1 MCCRFSARISA
12 SRQIAVKQKE
22 QEDMLTDRSRRD
34 FLKTSVSAAGLC
46 LAGPSAVAHAFLADG
61 QEHPAG
67 RLGPFPLA
75 SVRLDNGIFKQQ
87 EEINARYLDSLT
99 VDRLLH
105 SFRVTAGISSSVT
118 PYKGWEDPTCEL
130 RGHFAGGHFLSAV
143 ALASAGSENSVLRGR
158 GDELVSG
165 LATCQKKIGS
175 NYLSAYPTDIFEHLA
190 QGKPAWAPFYTY
202 HKIMAGL
209 LDMHQLTGN
218 AEALQVVEGMAVWA
232 QDYFTGI
239 STDQRLRILR
249 DEYGGMN
256 EVLVNL
262 AAVTKK
268 DRYIEAAHI
277 FEQPG
282 FLDPLAA
289 RRDELQGL
297 HANTHVPKIIGAAR
311 MYEVTGDRRY
321 REIAEYFLAEVLDAR
336 SYVIGNT
343 SQDEHW
349 KSPAGH
355 LEGTLEWTN
364 AECCVAYNLMKLQRH
379 VFGWTADARWMDAYE
394 RSLFNCRLGTQNEQG
409 LKQYFFPLAA
419 GYWRAYNSPEESFWC
434 CTGTGAEEFAK
445 FADTI
450 YFRRDRDIFV
460 NQFIASTLTWK
471 DEDLV
476 LQQVTQ
482 FPREQGTTLKIRSS
496 RRAPRAIHVRIPS
509 WTTEDAQ
516 VKINGRPIEA
526 IADPGSYL
534 SIRRIWQDG
543 DTISFALPM
552 KLRLE
557 PLPGDESVV
566 APLYGPLVLAANL
579 GPGPADG
586 PMRVIHGRDTAP
598 KDLPMASA
606 MPRVAGAQ
614 DTDTTH
620 WIQVESATALNF
632 TCSGEGQKYDLM
644 PMYQVRD
651 QRYSIYWQ
659 TGDPKQR
666 A

>member
-1 MCCRFSARISA
+1 MI
-12 SRQIAVKQKE
+12 
-22 QEDMLTDRSRRD
+22 DRSRRN
-34 FLKTSVSAAGLC
+34 FLKTSAGAAGLC
-46 LAGPSAVAHAFLADG
+46 LIGPSAAVQALTANVP
-61 QEHPAG
+61 EHPSG
-67 RLGPFPLA
+67 RLLPFPLA
-75 SVRLDNGIFKQQ
+75 SVRLAPGIFKEQ

-99 VDRLLH
+99 ADRLLH
-105 SFRVTAGISSSVT
+105 SFRLTAGISSSMT

-143 ALASAGSENSVLRGR
+143 ALASAGSGNTVLKAR

-165 LATCQKKIGS
+165 LAACQKKIGTR
-175 NYLSAYPTDIFEHLA
+175 YLSAYPTELFEHLA
-190 QGKPAWAPFYTY
+190 QGKPVWAPFYTY

-218 AEALQVVEGMAVWA
+218 TDALQIAEGMGQWA
-232 QDYFTGI
+232 QEYFMGI
-239 STDQRLRILR
+239 SADQRQRMLRT
-249 DEYGGMN
+249 EYGGMN

-268 DRYIEAAHI
+268 DRYIDAAHL

-282 FLDPLAA
+282 FLDPLAG

-321 REIAEYFLAEVLDAR
+321 RDIAEYFLAEVLTAR
-336 SYVIGNT
+336 NYVIGNT

-355 LEGTLEWTN
+355 LEGTLAWTN

-379 VFGWTADARWMDAYE
+379 VFSWTADARWMDAYE
-394 RSLFNCRLGTQNEQG
+394 RALFNCRLGTQNAQG

-450 YFRRDRDIFV
+450 YFRRGSDLYV
-460 NQFIASTLTWK
+460 NQFIASTLDWK
-471 DEDLV
+471 DEGLAV
-476 LQQVTQ
+476 EQVTQ
-482 FPREQGTTLKIRSS
+482 FPREQDTTLKIKSS
-496 RRAPRAIHVRIPS
+496 RPALRTIHVRIPT

-516 VKINGRPIEA
+516 VKINGSPLEA

-534 SIRRIWQDG
+534 GLRKVWKDG
-543 DTISFALPM
+543 DTITVSLPM
-552 KLRLE
+552 ELRQE
-557 PLPGDESVV
+557 PLPGDGSVV
-566 APLYGPLVLAANL
+566 AALYGPLVLAADLGAVPPDEAYRIIHSGDTVPKNL
-579 GPGPADG
+579 PAAS
-586 PMRVIHGRDTAP
+586 PLP
-598 KDLPMASA
+598 K
-606 MPRVAGAQ
+606 VAVTSDADVKQ
-614 DTDTTH
+614 
-620 WIQVESATALNF
+620 WIQVESQSKLRF
-632 TCSGEGQKYDLM
+632 TVTGESAKSQLM
-644 PMYQVRD
+644 PMYQIAD
-651 QRYSIYWQ
+651 QRYSVYWQ
-659 TGDPKQR
+659 MESLKKQS
-666 A
+666 